1 MLWASAWNFGFRRT
15 MRICRG
21 SALGIRPWWSC
32 RVWAGRLHPFNRG
45 MAVLPVLAGWPVENL
60 EIYPPRPDVLRALID
75 LRFVT
80 AQLL

>member
-1 MLWASAWNFGFRRT
+1 
-15 MRICRG
+15 
-21 SALGIRPWWSC
+21 
-32 RVWAGRLHPFNRG
+32 
-45 MAVLPVLAGWPVENL
+45 MAVLPVLAVWPVENL